1 MTSSTLLKNIHL
13 FIWYLSFLHS
23 HYTEPNIGEKNNTH
37 WKMCSLYCEWD
48 RFVFSC
54 TTHNIKHW
62 KKTYVHPLVKLFKML
77 VGCFFSWT
85 THSMHLRVRIFI
97 FIFLRVKISHVSIWE
112 LFVSIFLGVRIS
124 ERFMLPLENVSFPE
138 GESFWV
144 FHASIWEVFTFIFLR
159 VRVSECFMFPI
170 ESNSLC
176 WEFLTVSDFFPVWNE
191 RVEFWNG
198 RLHDNSQNT
207 QAVLCTLTLA
217 FWFSRKFCTYFFPKK
232 YFKVVFLII
241 CLRSRYFSNIENP
254 NRLSSKRR

>member
-1 MTSSTLLKNIHL
+1 
-13 FIWYLSFLHS
+13 
-23 HYTEPNIGEKNNTH
+23 
-37 WKMCSLYCEWD
+37 MCSLYCEWD

-62 KKTYVHPLVKLFKML
+62 KKHMCILSWNSSKCWLV
-77 VGCFFSWT
+77 VFFSWT

-112 LFVSIFLGVRIS
+112 LFMSIFLGVRIS
-124 ERFMLPLENVSFPE
+124 ERFMLPLGNVSFPE

-232 YFKVVFLII
+232 YFKIVFHKIQI
-241 CLRSRYFSNIENP
+241 FFQHRK
-254 NRLSSKRR
+254 SK